1 MVIRRRLRA
10 FFFPLA
16 LYCVSGGIG
25 TYFVWHA
32 SNGER
37 GLKTNDE
44 YEQKIAILG
53 EELKQLQTER
63 ARWGHKI
70 DLMRGK
76 LVDRDLLDEEA
87 RHLLGTAQKNELVI
101 FVANQPK

>member
-10 FFFPLA
+10 FLFPLA
-16 LYCVSGGIG
+16 LYCVSGSIG
-25 TYFVWHA
+25 AFFVWHA

-37 GLKTNDE
+37 GLKMNDE
-44 YEQKIAILG
+44 YEQKIAVLG
-53 EELKQLQTER
+53 EELKQLRAER
-63 ARWGHKI
+63 ARWSHKI

-76 LVDRDLLDEEA
+76 MIDRDLLDEQA

-101 FVANQPK
+101 FVSNAPK